1 MAREKRHTFEYFA
14 SSLKLDDVLYGSVV
28 EPEGND
34 NYIVNLDG
42 FNIMAYSKVKLVKGM
57 KVSARVN
64 ALRPKVELVILTET
78 ALPRVLKRI
87 DRAV

>member
-1 MAREKRHTFEYFA
+1 MTQDKRYTFKDFE
-14 SSLKLDDVLYGSVV
+14 SSLKIDDVLYGSVV

-64 ALRPKVELVILTET
+64 ALRPRVELVILTET
-78 ALPRVLKRI
+78 ASPRILKRI